1 MSSGGENLGV
11 IPIEKA
17 LELARKEELDLVEVA
32 PDSRPPVCK
41 IMDYNKYY
49 YEQKKK
55 KRENKKK
62 AVSKDLKQI
71 RLSPN
76 IGRHDL
82 ETKFGKIKSFLEKGH
97 KVKINMMFRGRQ
109 KEHLEVGKH
118 ILTGIIEELK
128 EVAEC
133 TSEPCF
139 EGFYMS
145 MMLSPLSERSKNNE

>member
-1 MSSGGENLGV
+1 M
-11 IPIEKA
+11 
-17 LELARKEELDLVEVA
+17 ELARKEELDLVEVS

-76 IGRHDL
+76 IGKHDL
-82 ETKFGKIKSFLEKGH
+82 ETKFGKIKNFLEKGH
-97 KVKINMMFRGRQ
+97 KVKINMMFKGRQ
-109 KEHLEVGKH
+109 KEHLEVGKQ

-128 EVAEC
+128 EIAEC
-133 TSEPCF
+133 TSKPCF

-145 MMLSPLSERSKNNE
+145 TMLSPVHDKSKNNE